1 MKGRRIG
8 LPANLRNLDDD
19 SEQALAGAVEAF
31 KKAGA
36 TIVDVTLPQSFFQ
49 ASYDWV
55 PLCAV
60 EAAVAHAETYPKHAG
75 DYGPVLAGLLDTG
88 LKLSGLDLQRL
99 LLRRATLK
107 GELDKLLASVDL
119 LLLPVM
125 ERAVWSLEALAAGG
139 REVEAVAGRL
149 RGRQLRRAVQQLRT
163 SLAPALYG
171 EGEQTLAAAAVQ
183 ALEQHR
189 KLLVC
194 SDAAA
199 GALLESRLENLPG
212 AEKVFDFG
220 AMSYANTAL
229 TARLSRKLRKAPQ
242 AEPARTLARVQ
253 VMQKLTGAALT
264 VGCVELPQSR
274 LLLVGGKKG
283 CWLRCLASDENPG
296 LWLLD
301 MLRRAACGLPQAGGT
316 NWQPYGRAVP
326 DAALTPASLTAE
338 QSASPRPKRRRL
350 GKALV
355 VLLLL
360 ALAALAAGWYYTGGD
375 LAALPQKLQSLGA
388 ESLPHAGAKLV

>member
-1 MKGRRIG
+1 MTKEEKC
-8 LPANLRNLDDD
+8 PAGCVLRLFGAP
-19 SEQALAGAVEAF
+19 EQTVQKAVEA
-31 KKAGA
+31 
-36 TIVDVTLPQSFFQ
+36 LPDTWQGTVHCRSRG
-49 ASYDWV
+49 
-55 PLCAV
+55 
-60 EAAVAHAETYPKHAG
+60 AETLVA
-75 DYGPVLAGLLDTG
+75 
-88 LKLSGLDLQRL
+88 LQSS
-99 LLRRATLK
+99 TLQ
-107 GELDKLLASVDL
+107 
-119 LLLPVM
+119 
-125 ERAVWSLEALAAGG
+125 
-139 REVEAVAGRL
+139 
-149 RGRQLRRAVQQLRT
+149 QLHRAVQQLRT

-199 GALLESRLENLPG
+199 GMLLESRLENLSG

-229 TARLSRKLRKAPQ
+229 TTRLSRKLRKSPQ

-253 VMQKLTGAALT
+253 AMQRMTSAAL
-264 VGCVELPQSR
+264 VAGCAELPQSR

-283 CWLRCLASDENPG
+283 CWLRCVAPDENLG

-301 MLRRAACGLPQAGGT
+301 LLRRAACGLPQAGGT

-326 DAALTPASLTAE
+326 DAALTPAALAAE
-338 QSASPRPKRRRL
+338 PPTPPRPKRHRL

>member
-1 MKGRRIG
+1 MTNKEER
-8 LPANLRNLDDD
+8 PAGCVLRLFGAP
-19 SEQALAGAVEAF
+19 EQTVQKAVEA
-31 KKAGA
+31 
-36 TIVDVTLPQSFFQ
+36 LPDTWQGTVHCRSRG
-49 ASYDWV
+49 
-55 PLCAV
+55 
-60 EAAVAHAETYPKHAG
+60 AETLVA
-75 DYGPVLAGLLDTG
+75 
-88 LKLSGLDLQRL
+88 LQSS
-99 LLRRATLK
+99 T
-107 GELDKLLASVDL
+107 
-119 LLLPVM
+119 PQ
-125 ERAVWSLEALAAGG
+125 
-139 REVEAVAGRL
+139 
-149 RGRQLRRAVQQLRT
+149 QLHRAVQQLRT

-194 SDAAA
+194 SDTAA
-199 GALLESRLENLPG
+199 GALLETRLENLPG

-229 TARLSRKLRKAPQ
+229 TTRLSRKLRKAPQ

-283 CWLRCLASDENPG
+283 CWLRCVSPDENPG

-326 DAALTPASLTAE
+326 DAA

>member
-1 MKGRRIG
+1 MTNKENR
-8 LPANLRNLDDD
+8 PAGCVLRLFGAP
-19 SEQALAGAVEAF
+19 EQTVQKAVEA
-31 KKAGA
+31 
-36 TIVDVTLPQSFFQ
+36 LPDTWQGTVHCRSRG
-49 ASYDWV
+49 
-55 PLCAV
+55 
-60 EAAVAHAETYPKHAG
+60 AETLVA
-75 DYGPVLAGLLDTG
+75 
-88 LKLSGLDLQRL
+88 LQSS
-99 LLRRATLK
+99 T
-107 GELDKLLASVDL
+107 
-119 LLLPVM
+119 PQ
-125 ERAVWSLEALAAGG
+125 
-139 REVEAVAGRL
+139 
-149 RGRQLRRAVQQLRT
+149 QLHRAVQQMRT
-163 SLAPALYG
+163 SIAPALYG

-199 GALLESRLENLPG
+199 GMLLESRLENLSG

-229 TARLSRKLRKAPQ
+229 TARLSRKLRNAPQ
-242 AEPARTLARVQ
+242 AEPARPLARVQ
-253 VMQKLTGAALT
+253 AMQRMTSAAL
-264 VGCVELPQSR
+264 VAGCAELPQSR
-274 LLLVGGKKG
+274 LLLVGVKKG
-283 CWLRCLASDENPG
+283 CWLRCLASDENLG

-326 DAALTPASLTAE
+326 DAALTPATLAAE
-338 QSASPRPKRRRL
+338 QSASPRPKHHRL

>member
-1 MKGRRIG
+1 MTKEEKCPAGCVRRLFG
-8 LPANLRNLDDD
+8 AP
-19 SEQALAGAVEAF
+19 EQTVQKAVEA
-31 KKAGA
+31 
-36 TIVDVTLPQSFFQ
+36 LPDTWQGTVHCRSRG
-49 ASYDWV
+49 
-55 PLCAV
+55 
-60 EAAVAHAETYPKHAG
+60 AETLVA
-75 DYGPVLAGLLDTG
+75 
-88 LKLSGLDLQRL
+88 LQSS
-99 LLRRATLK
+99 T
-107 GELDKLLASVDL
+107 
-119 LLLPVM
+119 PQ
-125 ERAVWSLEALAAGG
+125 
-139 REVEAVAGRL
+139 
-149 RGRQLRRAVQQLRT
+149 QLHRAVQQLRT

-194 SDAAA
+194 SDTAA
-199 GALLESRLENLPG
+199 GALLETRLENLPG

-229 TARLSRKLRKAPQ
+229 TTRLSRKLRKSPQ

-253 VMQKLTGAALT
+253 AMQRMTSAAL
-264 VGCVELPQSR
+264 VAGCAELPQSR

-283 CWLRCLASDENPG
+283 CWLRCTAMDENPG

-316 NWQPYGRAVP
+316 SWQPYGRAVP
-326 DAALTPASLTAE
+326 DAALTPASLA
-338 QSASPRPKRRRL
+338 AAPPAPPRPKRHRL
-350 GKALV
+350 GRVLT

>member
-1 MKGRRIG
+1 MTKEEKC
-8 LPANLRNLDDD
+8 PAGCVLRLFGAP
-19 SEQALAGAVEAF
+19 EQTVQKAVEA
-31 KKAGA
+31 
-36 TIVDVTLPQSFFQ
+36 LPDTWQGTVHCRSRG
-49 ASYDWV
+49 
-55 PLCAV
+55 
-60 EAAVAHAETYPKHAG
+60 AETLVA
-75 DYGPVLAGLLDTG
+75 
-88 LKLSGLDLQRL
+88 LQSS
-99 LLRRATLK
+99 T
-107 GELDKLLASVDL
+107 
-119 LLLPVM
+119 PQ
-125 ERAVWSLEALAAGG
+125 
-139 REVEAVAGRL
+139 
-149 RGRQLRRAVQQLRT
+149 QLHRAVQQLRT

-183 ALEQHR
+183 ALKQHH

-199 GALLESRLENLPG
+199 GMLLESRLENLPG

-253 VMQKLTGAALT
+253 AMQRMTGAAL
-264 VGCVELPQSR
+264 VAGCAELPQSR
-274 LLLVGGKKG
+274 LLLVGVKKG

-301 MLRRAACGLPQAGGT
+301 LLRRAACGLPQAGGT

-326 DAALTPASLTAE
+326 DAALTPAALAAE
-338 QSASPRPKRRRL
+338 QSASPRPKHHRL

>member
-1 MKGRRIG
+1 MTKEEKC
-8 LPANLRNLDDD
+8 PAGCVLRLFGAP
-19 SEQALAGAVEAF
+19 EQTVQKAVEA
-31 KKAGA
+31 
-36 TIVDVTLPQSFFQ
+36 LPDTWQGTVHCRSRG
-49 ASYDWV
+49 
-55 PLCAV
+55 
-60 EAAVAHAETYPKHAG
+60 AETLVA
-75 DYGPVLAGLLDTG
+75 
-88 LKLSGLDLQRL
+88 LQSS
-99 LLRRATLK
+99 TLQ
-107 GELDKLLASVDL
+107 
-119 LLLPVM
+119 
-125 ERAVWSLEALAAGG
+125 
-139 REVEAVAGRL
+139 
-149 RGRQLRRAVQQLRT
+149 QLHRAVQQLRT

-194 SDAAA
+194 SDTAA
-199 GALLESRLENLPG
+199 GALLETRLENLPG

-220 AMSYANTAL
+220 AMSYANAAL

-253 VMQKLTGAALT
+253 AMQRLTGAALT

-283 CWLRCLASDENPG
+283 CWLRCVAPDENPG

-301 MLRRAACGLPQAGGT
+301 MLRRAVCGLPQAGGT
-316 NWQPYGRAVP
+316 SWQLYGRAVP
-326 DAALTPASLTAE
+326 DAALTPAALA
-338 QSASPRPKRRRL
+338 AAPPAPRPKRRRM
-350 GKALV
+350 GKVLA

>member
-1 MKGRRIG
+1 MTKEEKC
-8 LPANLRNLDDD
+8 PAGCVLRLFGAP
-19 SEQALAGAVEAF
+19 EQTVQKAVEA
-31 KKAGA
+31 
-36 TIVDVTLPQSFFQ
+36 LPDTWQGTVHCRSRG
-49 ASYDWV
+49 
-55 PLCAV
+55 
-60 EAAVAHAETYPKHAG
+60 AETLVA
-75 DYGPVLAGLLDTG
+75 
-88 LKLSGLDLQRL
+88 LQSS
-99 LLRRATLK
+99 T
-107 GELDKLLASVDL
+107 
-119 LLLPVM
+119 PQ
-125 ERAVWSLEALAAGG
+125 
-139 REVEAVAGRL
+139 
-149 RGRQLRRAVQQLRT
+149 QLHRAVQQLRT

-199 GALLESRLENLPG
+199 GMLLESRLENLSG

-253 VMQKLTGAALT
+253 VMQKLTGAALV
-264 VGCVELPQSR
+264 VGCAELPQSR

-283 CWLRCLASDENPG
+283 CWLRCVAPDENPG

-301 MLRRAACGLPQAGGT
+301 LLRRAACGLPQAGGT
-316 NWQPYGRAVP
+316 SWQPYGRVVP
-326 DAALTPASLTAE
+326 DAALTPASLAAAPPA
-338 QSASPRPKRRRL
+338 QLRPKRHRL
-350 GKALV
+350 GKALA

-360 ALAALAAGWYYTGGD
+360 ALAGLAAGWYYTGGD

>member
-1 MKGRRIG
+1 MTNKEER
-8 LPANLRNLDDD
+8 PAGCVLRLFGAP
-19 SEQALAGAVEAF
+19 EQTVQKAVE
-31 KKAGA
+31 
-36 TIVDVTLPQSFFQ
+36 TLPDTWQGTVHCRSRG
-49 ASYDWV
+49 
-55 PLCAV
+55 
-60 EAAVAHAETYPKHAG
+60 AETLVA
-75 DYGPVLAGLLDTG
+75 
-88 LKLSGLDLQRL
+88 LQSS
-99 LLRRATLK
+99 T
-107 GELDKLLASVDL
+107 
-119 LLLPVM
+119 PQ
-125 ERAVWSLEALAAGG
+125 
-139 REVEAVAGRL
+139 
-149 RGRQLRRAVQQLRT
+149 QLHRAVQQLRT

-199 GALLESRLENLPG
+199 GMLLESRLENLPG

-229 TARLSRKLRKAPQ
+229 TTRLSRKLRKSPQ

-253 VMQKLTGAALT
+253 AMQRMTSAAL
-264 VGCVELPQSR
+264 VAGCAELPQSR

-283 CWLRCLASDENPG
+283 CWLRCLASDENLG

-326 DAALTPASLTAE
+326 DAALTPAALA
-338 QSASPRPKRRRL
+338 AAPPAPPRPKHHRL

>member
-1 MKGRRIG
+1 MTNKEER
-8 LPANLRNLDDD
+8 PAGCVLRLFGAP
-19 SEQALAGAVEAF
+19 EQTVQ
-31 KKAGA
+31 K
-36 TIVDVTLPQSFFQ
+36 
-49 ASYDWV
+49 
-55 PLCAV
+55 
-60 EAAVAHAETYPKHAG
+60 AVAALPDTWQGTVHCRTRGAETLVA
-75 DYGPVLAGLLDTG
+75 
-88 LKLSGLDLQRL
+88 LQSS
-99 LLRRATLK
+99 T
-107 GELDKLLASVDL
+107 
-119 LLLPVM
+119 PQ
-125 ERAVWSLEALAAGG
+125 
-139 REVEAVAGRL
+139 
-149 RGRQLRRAVQQLRT
+149 QLHRAVQLLRT
-163 SLAPALYG
+163 SFAPALYG

-199 GALLESRLENLPG
+199 GALLETRLENLPG

-220 AMSYANTAL
+220 AMSYANAARN
-229 TARLSRKLRKAPQ
+229 ARLSRKLRKAPQ

-253 VMQKLTGAALT
+253 AMQRLTGAALA

-283 CWLRCLASDENPG
+283 CWLRCVSPDENPG

-316 NWQPYGRAVP
+316 SWQPYGKAVP
-326 DAALTPASLTAE
+326 DAALTPAALA
-338 QSASPRPKRRRL
+338 AAPPVPPRPKRRRL
-350 GKALV
+350 GKVLA

-388 ESLPHAGAKLV
+388 ESLPHAGARLI

>member
-1 MKGRRIG
+1 MTKEEKC
-8 LPANLRNLDDD
+8 PAGCVLRLFGAP
-19 SEQALAGAVEAF
+19 EQIVQKAVEA
-31 KKAGA
+31 
-36 TIVDVTLPQSFFQ
+36 LPDTWQGTVHCRSRG
-49 ASYDWV
+49 
-55 PLCAV
+55 
-60 EAAVAHAETYPKHAG
+60 AETLVA
-75 DYGPVLAGLLDTG
+75 
-88 LKLSGLDLQRL
+88 LQSS
-99 LLRRATLK
+99 T
-107 GELDKLLASVDL
+107 
-119 LLLPVM
+119 PQ
-125 ERAVWSLEALAAGG
+125 
-139 REVEAVAGRL
+139 
-149 RGRQLRRAVQQLRT
+149 QLHRAVQQLRT

-199 GALLESRLENLPG
+199 GMLLESRLENLSG

-253 VMQKLTGAALT
+253 AMQRMTSAAL
-264 VGCVELPQSR
+264 VAGCAELPQSR
-274 LLLVGGKKG
+274 LLLVGVKKG
-283 CWLRCLASDENPG
+283 CWLRCLASDENLG

-326 DAALTPASLTAE
+326 DAALTPAALAAE
-338 QSASPRPKRRRL
+338 QSASPRPKHHRL

>member
-1 MKGRRIG
+1 MTNKEER
-8 LPANLRNLDDD
+8 PAGCVLRLFGVP
-19 SEQALAGAVEAF
+19 EQTVQKAVEA
-31 KKAGA
+31 
-36 TIVDVTLPQSFFQ
+36 LPDTWQGT
-49 ASYDWV
+49 V
-55 PLCAV
+55 HCRTRG
-60 EAAVAHAETYPKHAG
+60 AETLVA
-75 DYGPVLAGLLDTG
+75 
-88 LKLSGLDLQRL
+88 LQSS
-99 LLRRATLK
+99 T
-107 GELDKLLASVDL
+107 
-119 LLLPVM
+119 PQ
-125 ERAVWSLEALAAGG
+125 
-139 REVEAVAGRL
+139 
-149 RGRQLRRAVQQLRT
+149 QLHRAVQQLRT

-199 GALLESRLENLPG
+199 GMLLESRLENLPG
-212 AEKVFDFG
+212 AEKIFDFG
-220 AMSYANTAL
+220 AMSYANAAL
-229 TARLSRKLRKAPQ
+229 TTRLSRKLRKAPQ

-253 VMQKLTGAALT
+253 VMQKLTGAALA

-326 DAALTPASLTAE
+326 DAALTPAALAAAPPA
-338 QSASPRPKRRRL
+338 QPRPKHHRL

-375 LAALPQKLQSLGA
+375 LATLPQKLQSLGA
-388 ESLPHAGAKLV
+388 ESLPHAGARLV

>member
-1 MKGRRIG
+1 MTNKEER
-8 LPANLRNLDDD
+8 PAGCVLRLFGAP
-19 SEQALAGAVEAF
+19 EQTVQ
-31 KKAGA
+31 K
-36 TIVDVTLPQSFFQ
+36 
-49 ASYDWV
+49 
-55 PLCAV
+55 
-60 EAAVAHAETYPKHAG
+60 AVAALPDTWQGTVHCRSRGAETLVA
-75 DYGPVLAGLLDTG
+75 
-88 LKLSGLDLQRL
+88 LQSS
-99 LLRRATLK
+99 T
-107 GELDKLLASVDL
+107 
-119 LLLPVM
+119 PQ
-125 ERAVWSLEALAAGG
+125 
-139 REVEAVAGRL
+139 
-149 RGRQLRRAVQQLRT
+149 QLHRAVQQLRT

-199 GALLESRLENLPG
+199 GMLLESRLENLSG

-229 TARLSRKLRKAPQ
+229 TTRLSRKLRKAPQ

-253 VMQKLTGAALT
+253 VMQKLTGAAL
-264 VGCVELPQSR
+264 VAGCAELPQSR

-301 MLRRAACGLPQAGGT
+301 LLRRAACGLPQAGGT
-316 NWQPYGRAVP
+316 NWQPYGRTVP
-326 DAALTPASLTAE
+326 DTALTPASLTA
-338 QSASPRPKRRRL
+338 APPAPPRPKRRRL

-360 ALAALAAGWYYTGGD
+360 ALAGLAAGWYYTGGD